1 MLKRTINSFRP
12 SNWIQRLIHDFL
24 IRRSW
29 WNAGYYWANNYGSV
43 LYLPINSKFIISCYK
58 HNNDGK
64 YHKIKITSNR
74 ELIILLIIFQTWSIM
89 YHSWT
94 TFVLLLWALIL
105 WMVPNKR
112 ASMMKC
118 SPFIVFYATLLLLGQ
133 YVYSMDL
140 TDEELPI
147 EVSNIKI
154 SEIGFSKANELGRWH
169 LIVKVRIISCK

>member
-1 MLKRTINSFRP
+1 
-12 SNWIQRLIHDFL
+12 
-24 IRRSW
+24 
-29 WNAGYYWANNYGSV
+29 
-43 LYLPINSKFIISCYK
+43 
-58 HNNDGK
+58 
-64 YHKIKITSNR
+64 
-74 ELIILLIIFQTWSIM
+74 M

-140 TDEELPI
+140 TDEELPRV
-147 EVSNIKI
+147 VSGVKI
-154 SEIGFSKANELGRWH
+154 SEIGFSKADELGRWH
-169 LIVKVRIISCK
+169 LIVKVRINIFLK

>member
-1 MLKRTINSFRP
+1 ML
-12 SNWIQRLIHDFL
+12 
-24 IRRSW
+24 
-29 WNAGYYWANNYGSV
+29 
-43 LYLPINSKFIISCYK
+43 
-58 HNNDGK
+58 
-64 YHKIKITSNR
+64 
-74 ELIILLIIFQTWSIM
+74 FQTWSIM

-140 TDEELPI
+140 TDEELPRV
-147 EVSNIKI
+147 VSGVKI
-154 SEIGFSKANELGRWH
+154 SEIGFSKADELGRWH
-169 LIVKVRIISCK
+169 LIVKVHFNIFLK

>member
-1 MLKRTINSFRP
+1 
-12 SNWIQRLIHDFL
+12 
-24 IRRSW
+24 
-29 WNAGYYWANNYGSV
+29 
-43 LYLPINSKFIISCYK
+43 
-58 HNNDGK
+58 
-64 YHKIKITSNR
+64 
-74 ELIILLIIFQTWSIM
+74 M

-140 TDEELPI
+140 NDQELPR
-147 EVSNIKI
+147 EVNGINI
-154 SEIGFSKANELGRWH
+154 SEIGFIKADKLSRWH
-169 LIVKVRIISCK
+169 LIVKVSRHLVLSLSLEDFVSVKYIQIYFHQDLNGIISINTHISTTLSSYAI